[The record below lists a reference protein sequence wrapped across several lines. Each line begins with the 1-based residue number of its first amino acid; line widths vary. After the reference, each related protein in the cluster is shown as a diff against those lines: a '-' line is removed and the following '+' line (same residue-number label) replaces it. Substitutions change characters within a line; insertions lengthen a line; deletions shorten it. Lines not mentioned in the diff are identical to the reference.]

1 MMKRAS
7 GYSIIE
13 LLIVIFIL
21 SFVLAAGSD
30 MFVGTLRGYKQ
41 QSKIAETSIEGIIGL
56 EMMRRDLE
64 NAGYGLPWAYPSGGL
79 AAYGE
84 AVNATA
90 SGYNDSSTAPPRA
103 VLCGENIVADP
114 GALGVVSGSDYLVLK
129 AATLARNDPSTRWNY
144 LMTDGTTTSWVTS
157 GNENLI
163 ANTDRV
169 IVLSP
174 GTDVNNTR
182 TLVLNGANFSATY
195 TAPNSLSAFSS
206 ANETRIIYGISDSN
220 LRMPFNRAD
229 YYVST
234 NGTTLPGRCAPGT
247 GVLLKSIV
255 NQADGQFSDKLPL
268 LDCVADMQVVTFLD
282 TAGTGPPYTQMDGI
296 NLPLALQVRDQLK
309 EVDVYILAQEGQRDT
324 SRNVPYPGNVF
335 HVGPVAGGRDFNLAG
350 IANYQ
355 NYRWKLYTL
364 IVRPNNLR

>member
-1 MMKRAS
+1 M
-7 GYSIIE
+7 
-13 LLIVIFIL
+13 
-21 SFVLAAGSD
+21 
-30 MFVGTLRGYKQ
+30 
-41 QSKIAETSIEGIIGL
+41 
-56 EMMRRDLE
+56 
-64 NAGYGLPWAYPSGGL
+64 
-79 AAYGE
+79 
-84 AVNATA
+84 
-90 SGYNDSSTAPPRA
+90 
-103 VLCGENIVADP
+103 
-114 GALGVVSGSDYLVLK
+114 SGSDYLVLK

-144 LMTDGTTTSWVTS
+144 LMTDGTTTIWSTS

-182 TLVLNGANFSATY
+182 TLILNGANFSATY

-234 NGTTLPGRCAPGT
+234 NATTLPGRCAPGT

-255 NQADGQFSDKLPL
+255 NQGDGQFSDKLPL
-268 LDCVADMQVVTFLD
+268 LDCVADMQVVAFLD
-282 TAGTGPPYTQMDGI
+282 TTGTGPPYTPSDGI
-296 NLPLALQVRDQLK
+296 TLNSALKVRDQLK
-309 EVDVYILAQEGQRDT
+309 EVDVFILAQEGQRDT
-324 SRNVPYPGNVF
+324 SHNVLYPGNVF
-335 HVGPVAGGRDFNLAG
+335 RVGLGNVGDLSGGRDFNFAVAA

-355 NYRWKLYTL
+355 NYRWKLYTMV
-364 IVRPNNLR
+364 VRPNNLR